1 MDEPAQ
7 TTPASATQS
16 ADPLAEPVQERFPLS
31 TKDMVRQI
39 YLLSGAVIVI
49 LSLAIWL
56 LISLS

>member
-1 MDEPAQ
+1 MSQ
-7 TTPASATQS
+7 HRQR
-16 ADPLAEPVQERFPLS
+16 LRLRRPVQERFPLS

>member
-7 TTPASATQS
+7 TRSVPNTTDDPANSA
-16 ADPLAEPVQERFPLS
+16 QERFPLS
-31 TKDMVRQI
+31 TRDMIRQI
-39 YLLSGAVIVI
+39 YLLSGAVIVL